1 MGRGTSRSVKAISQ
15 VFALKNVNIRYM
27 CLFQIKCAIMRCIF
41 DFYYTLKEK
50 HFRSPPTS
58 QFTKTIWLEEK
69 EMQYEVDE
77 YIVEHIEETDKYYIY
92 FKDSVNNECKIEI
105 DKKIYDAYMESKK
118 AYIRIKNQNTRYEEQ
133 SEQTEISLY
142 TRAFL
147 KTNSIE
153 DEFIRKIE
161 LEKLNK
167 AKQCLTEKQRRRIEL
182 HIEENKTIPEIAKI
196 EGVCRTKIDKSIAQG
211 LKKLKIFLKQG
222 VWNSQK
228 VSKQVRGY
236 KNSFTCLFFW
246 NKKAPWKLNNNS
258 LNTFLLFEL
267 VKK

>member
-1 MGRGTSRSVKAISQ
+1 
-15 VFALKNVNIRYM
+15 
-27 CLFQIKCAIMRCIF
+27 
-41 DFYYTLKEK
+41 
-50 HFRSPPTS
+50 
-58 QFTKTIWLEEK
+58 
-69 EMQYEVDE
+69 MQYEVDE

-118 AYIRIKNQNTRYEEQ
+118 AYIRIKKQNTRYVEQ
-133 SEQTEISLY
+133 SEQTELSLY
-142 TRAFL
+142 TKAFL

-161 LEKLNK
+161 WEKLNK

-222 VWNSQK
+222 V
-228 VSKQVRGY
+228 
-236 KNSFTCLFFW
+236 
-246 NKKAPWKLNNNS
+246 
-258 LNTFLLFEL
+258 
-267 VKK
+267 

>member
-1 MGRGTSRSVKAISQ
+1 
-15 VFALKNVNIRYM
+15 
-27 CLFQIKCAIMRCIF
+27 
-41 DFYYTLKEK
+41 
-50 HFRSPPTS
+50 
-58 QFTKTIWLEEK
+58 
-69 EMQYEVDE
+69 MQYEVDE

-118 AYIRIKNQNTRYEEQ
+118 AYIRIKNQNTRYVEQ
-133 SEQTEISLY
+133 SEQTELSLY
-142 TRAFL
+142 TKAFL

-161 LEKLNK
+161 WEKLNK

-222 VWNSQK
+222 V
-228 VSKQVRGY
+228 
-236 KNSFTCLFFW
+236 
-246 NKKAPWKLNNNS
+246 
-258 LNTFLLFEL
+258 
-267 VKK
+267 